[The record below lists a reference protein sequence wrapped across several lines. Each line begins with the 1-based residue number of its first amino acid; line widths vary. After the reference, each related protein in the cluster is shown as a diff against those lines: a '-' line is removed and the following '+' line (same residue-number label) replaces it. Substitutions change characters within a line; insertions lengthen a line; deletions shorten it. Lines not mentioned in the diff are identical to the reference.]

1 MLLGL
6 LAILVR
12 IWLRPLPKA
21 FAGDAFPHAYRLVWL
36 MLLVQNVIA
45 QLVTGPWT
53 VWSEAAFSI
62 YYLLLFFL
70 SAVILHHYHILKTR
84 FI

>member
-1 MLLGL
+1 MVLGL

-12 IWLRPLPKA
+12 IWLRPLPKP

-36 MLLVQNVIA
+36 MLIVQNVIA

-53 VWSEAAFSI
+53 VWNEVAFSI
-62 YYLLLFFL
+62 YYLVLFFL
-70 SAVILHHYHILKTR
+70 SAVILYHYHVLKTR
-84 FI
+84 LI